1 VQLSWITT
9 DKDCNSLSQNNFII
23 YPDGFTIPKDAAQL
37 HGITTSIAKK
47 EGNPLKEVMEK
58 FMVDFNAAK
67 AIVGHN
73 IAFDKKIIGAELI
86 RFGQKDIMDSKES
99 ICTMEASTDYCKIP
113 GSYGYKWPKLQELH
127 KKLFGYEFEDA
138 HNSMSDVK
146 ATLKCFKE
154 MRSIGLINNKP

>member
-1 VQLSWITT
+1 
-9 DKDCNSLSQNNFII
+9 
-23 YPDGFTIPKDAAQL
+23 
-37 HGITTSIAKK
+37 
-47 EGNPLKEVMEK
+47 
-58 FMVDFNAAK
+58 MVDFNAAK

-86 RFGQKDIMDSKES
+86 RLGQKDIMDSKES

-127 KKLFGYEFEDA
+127 KKLFGCEFEDA
-138 HNSMSDVK
+138 HNSMSDVA

-154 MRSIGLINNKP
+154 MKKLGWI